1 MIAAKFDTR
10 KFNKDM
16 NNIIQY
22 AVGFV
27 EGAQKGKKVFLAKV
41 GELTQ
46 EILYE
51 FIDSNARVNPAMLHH
66 IYEWEQTGSPNA
78 RIYDVYYTV
87 SNLGLSFRSSFRQS
101 VSVKNGST
109 EPFYNKAE
117 VMENG
122 IPVVIRPKRSDG
134 VLVFEENGE
143 TVFTRGPVRVENP
156 GGEATQGA
164 FEKTFNNFF
173 LKYFTQAFLK
183 TSGIAEYL
191 VKPMIFKKNLAAGK
205 SLGKS
210 KGLETGYR
218 WIANVGVDR

>member
-1 MIAAKFDTR
+1 MITAKFDTKR
-10 KFNKDM
+10 FMKDM

-22 AVGFV
+22 SVGFI

-41 GELTQ
+41 GEMTQ
-46 EILYE
+46 ELLYD
-51 FIDSNARVNPAMLHH
+51 FIDANARVNPSMLHH
-66 IYEWEQTGSPNA
+66 IYEWQQTGSPDS
-78 RIYDVYYTV
+78 RIYDVNYTV

-101 VSVKNGST
+101 TTIQDGSK

-117 VMENG
+117 VMEKG
-122 IPVVIRPKRSDG
+122 IPVVIKPKKAEG
-134 VLVFEENGE
+134 VLVFEDNGE
-143 TVFTRGPVRVENP
+143 TVFTRGPIYIQNP
-156 GGEATQGA
+156 GGEATEGA

-191 VKPMIFKKNLAAGK
+191 VKPIAYKKNLAAGK
-205 SLGKS
+205 TFGKS
-210 KGLETGYR
+210 KGIETGYR